1 MNILVIN
8 AGSSSFKYQLI
19 NMDTKEALCAGLVER
34 IGQAMGNLV
43 YKRFPDTDNEEK
55 IKVEKPFANHK
66 EGMLAV
72 MEIMTSA
79 DKGVIKDASELAA
92 TGHRV
97 LIGAEGM
104 KEEIVTPELK
114 KAVADLTP
122 LGPLHIPANLTGI
135 EVMEELF
142 PSLPAVAVFDTG
154 FHSTMPEYNSTY
166 PIKKELTE
174 KHKIRRYGFHG
185 TSHKFVSREAA
196 LFMGKK
202 PEDVKLIVC
211 HLGNGCSMSAVK
223 NGECVNT
230 TMGFTPLE
238 GLMMGS
244 RSGDVDPA
252 VVAFL
257 IRKEGFTPDQV
268 DDILNKQSGFLGM
281 CGMSDMRD
289 IHDAIA
295 KGDKAAKLAFD
306 MFCARVRKFIGAYL
320 YELDGADAIVFTGG
334 IGENDEFVREAVT
347 DNASFYGIELNKEEN
362 LIRRG
367 CARYISTENSRIPL
381 IIMPT
386 NEELEIALATQR
398 LVGGK

>member
-19 NMDTKEALCAGLVER
+19 NMDTKEALCSGLVER
-34 IGQAMGNLV
+34 IGQSMGTLV
-43 YKRFPDTDNEEK
+43 YKRFPDTDQEEK
-55 IKVEKPFANHK
+55 VKMEKPFADHK

-72 MEIMTSA
+72 MEIMVSA

-97 LIGAEGM
+97 LIGEEGM

-114 KAVADLTP
+114 ATINALAP
-122 LGPLHIPANLTGI
+122 LGPLHIPANLMGI

-142 PSLPAVAVFDTG
+142 PSLPAIAVFDTG
-154 FHSTMPEYNSTY
+154 FHTTMPEYNYTY

-174 KHKIRRYGFHG
+174 KHKIRRYGYHG

-202 PEDVKLIVC
+202 PEEVKVIVC

-223 NGECVNT
+223 YGECVNT

-257 IRKEGFTPDQV
+257 IRKEGFTPEQV
-268 DDILNKQSGFLGM
+268 DDILNKQSGFLGL

-289 IHDAIA
+289 IHDAIS
-295 KGDKAAKLAFD
+295 KGDKMAKLAFD

-347 DNASFYGIELNKEEN
+347 ANASFYGIELDKEEN

-367 CARYISTENSRIPL
+367 EARYISTPNSRIPL

-386 NEELEIALATQR
+386 NEELEIALAVQR
-398 LVGGK
+398 LI